1 MSLLLGLC
9 LGAGLFLM
17 WWSFWERAEPQHR
30 QRLRRSGAVRSRL
43 DRAGLHD
50 VRSSSLVALSLACSC
65 VAGLVTWT
73 VTGGVV
79 FAVCAVLVAFFIPWA
94 LLGQRMR
101 RRAKQLRMVWPDVV
115 DLLRSAIRA
124 GMSLPEALSQ
134 LQHRGPEVVQ
144 PAFAR
149 FAADYR
155 ATGQFIPA
163 LDALKEEL
171 ADPVAD
177 NIVES
182 LRVTREVGGTDV
194 GRLLGTLSEFLRENS
209 RTRSELEAR
218 QSWTINAARL
228 SVAAPWLILVLMTSQ
243 PAAVQAYDSPAG
255 ALVLLGGLGISV
267 VAYRL
272 MLRLGA
278 LPEPER
284 VLR

>member
-1 MSLLLGLC
+1 MGLLLGLG
-9 LGAGLFLM
+9 LGAGLFLI
-17 WWSFWERAEPQHR
+17 WWSFWERPAEARRRRLHR
-30 QRLRRSGAVRSRL
+30 EGVIRTRL

-50 VRSSSLVALSLACSC
+50 VRPSSLVVLSGLCS
-65 VAGLVTWT
+65 VVSAVVVFA

-79 FAVCAVLVAFFIPWA
+79 FASCAAIVAAFIPWA

-101 RRAKQLRMVWPDVV
+101 RRAKQLRTVWPDVV

-124 GMSLPEALSQ
+124 GMSLPEALAQ
-134 LQHRGPEVVQ
+134 LQHRGPAAVQ

-163 LDALKEEL
+163 LDALKAEL

-182 LRVTREVGGTDV
+182 LRVTREVGGTDL

-218 QSWTINAARL
+218 QSWTVNAARL
-228 SVAAPWLILVLMTSQ
+228 SVAAPWLILLLMTSQ

-255 ALVLLGGLGISV
+255 AVVLLGGLAISF

>member
-1 MSLLLGLC
+1 MGVLLGLC
-9 LGAGLFLM
+9 LGAGFFLM
-17 WWSFWERAEPQHR
+17 WWSFWERPATPRRRRAHR
-30 QRLRRSGAVRSRL
+30 NGVLRARL

-50 VRSSSLVALSLACSC
+50 VRVSALVVLSCGCTVGGGLATWAL
-65 VAGLVTWT
+65 
-73 VTGGVV
+73 TGGTV
-79 FAVCAVLVAFFIPWA
+79 FAICAAMVATFLPWA

-101 RRAKQLRMVWPDVV
+101 RRAKQLRTVWPDVV

-134 LQHRGPEVVQ
+134 LQHRGPKAVQ

-163 LDALKEEL
+163 LDALKAEL

-182 LRVTREVGGTDV
+182 LRVTREVGGTDL
-194 GRLLGTLSEFLRENS
+194 GRLLGTLSEFLRESS

-218 QSWTINAARL
+218 QSWTVNAARL
-228 SVAAPWLILVLMTSQ
+228 SVAAPWLILLLMTSQ
-243 PAAVQAYDSPAG
+243 PAAVQAYDSAAG
-255 ALVLLGGLGISV
+255 AVVLLGGLGVSV

>member
-1 MSLLLGLC
+1 MGLLLGLC
-9 LGAGLFLM
+9 LGAGLFLI
-17 WWSFWERAEPQHR
+17 WWSFWERQVSPRRRVHR
-30 QRLRRSGAVRSRL
+30 RGLLRSRL

-50 VRSSSLVALSLACSC
+50 VRVGALVVLSGACTV
-65 VAGLVTWT
+65 VAGLITWAL
-73 VTGGVV
+73 TGGTV
-79 FAVCAVLVAFFIPWA
+79 FAVCAALVATFVPWA

-101 RRAKQLRMVWPDVV
+101 RRAKQLRTVWPDVV

-134 LQHRGPEVVQ
+134 LQHRGPEAVQ

-163 LDALKEEL
+163 LDALKAEL

-182 LRVTREVGGTDV
+182 LRVTREVGGTDL

-218 QSWTINAARL
+218 QSWTVNAARL

-243 PAAVQAYDSPAG
+243 PAAVQAYDSAVG

-278 LPEPER
+278 LPEAER